1 MKSERIVYKVYKSG
15 HHYDNK
21 NNCWTRKKT
30 YEWPIFYNLKEAI
43 KFANIGDFIIE
54 MKISNSKI
62 SSTISEVV

>member
-1 MKSERIVYKVYKSG
+1 MKDRTIYKVYKSG
-15 HHYDNK
+15 HHYDNE

-30 YEWPIFYNLKEAI
+30 YEWPVFYNLKEAI

-54 MKISNSKI
+54 MKTSNSKI